1 MKRILCLYYSRT
13 GMTRAA
19 MEKIA
24 EQLDGELVELKDGKK
39 RGGALGFVV
48 SGLDAMKKTPEQLLP
63 FQTEQPLGAYDH
75 VILGTPVWAGRCSS
89 VVRTF
94 LKDHGRELKNAAYVV
109 TRSSEGKFEEVYDQM
124 DLYVPRGHRAAVS
137 LRADSVGYSFWQ
149 EEFLR
154 QVREFLAAKR

>member
-89 VVRTF
+89 I
-94 LKDHGRELKNAAYVV
+94 
-109 TRSSEGKFEEVYDQM
+109 TRSFLIAHGAELPENVSYVITHMGDSAYENVFAQM
-124 DLYVPRGHRAAVS
+124 DTYLAAPHRLGLSLQPKAENYHQKLYDFIRAVS
-137 LRADSVGYSFWQ
+137 GENNA
-149 EEFLR
+149 
-154 QVREFLAAKR
+154 